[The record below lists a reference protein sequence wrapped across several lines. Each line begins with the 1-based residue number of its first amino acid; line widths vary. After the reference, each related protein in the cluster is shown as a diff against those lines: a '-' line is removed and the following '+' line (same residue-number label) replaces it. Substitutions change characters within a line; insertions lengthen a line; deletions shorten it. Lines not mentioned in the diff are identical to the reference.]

1 MPCLNAAKCGALV
14 FLMGLFLSST
24 VAESLAKQPT
34 ESKPK
39 KPLVITPTASTP
51 TESLPTETSVVYPNG
66 FAVSGSGR
74 ATPVRVRPVN
84 PSAVKKVKVSDIA
97 KPGTPAYAIREFE
110 EKTQKEFFQNRQG
123 ILSELKDVE
132 FAQAFDKRVSLL
144 CLRYPIWPIAMN
156 INPPLQSNNIFVLD
170 ANNKIIALIGDTD
183 NLRKFCSQNML
194 PVKTEQQARTALV
207 AYLRLQQ
214 ELAQDGMFQFSIKK
228 ESLKF
233 SRTGDQIL
241 IAGRSIV
248 APNSGNEGYLESQLV
263 FAANGK
269 LKSAESTNKLQ
280 EGMRPICQSTKLLDP
295 DPIVRKMAEQ
305 DILLMGPACKF
316 YLDDMHSRANPETR
330 KAIENIWKRIER
342 REAERKSRGADLQ

>member
-14 FLMGLFLSST
+14 FLMGLSLSST

-51 TESLPTETSVVYPNG
+51 TESIPTETSVVYPDG
-66 FAVSGSGR
+66 VAVSGSGR

-84 PSAVKKVKVSDIA
+84 PNGVKRVKVSDIA
-97 KPGTPAYAIREFE
+97 KPGTSAYAIREFE
-110 EKTQKEFFQNRQG
+110 EKTQKEFFQSRQG
-123 ILSELKDVE
+123 IVSELKDVE
-132 FAQAFDKRVSLL
+132 FAHAFDKRLSLL
-144 CLRYPIWPIAMN
+144 SLRYPIWPIAMN

-170 ANNKIIALIGDTD
+170 ANNKIISLIVDTD
-183 NLRKFCSQNML
+183 NLRKFCSKNML

-214 ELAQDGMFQFSIKK
+214 ELAQDGMFRFNIKK

-233 SRTGDQIL
+233 SRTDDQLL
-241 IAGRSIV
+241 IGGKSIV
-248 APNSGNEGYLESQLV
+248 LPNSGNEGYLESQLV
-263 FAANGK
+263 FAADGK

-305 DILLMGPACKF
+305 DILLMGPSCKS
-316 YLDDMHSRANPETR
+316 YLDEMHSRANPATQ
-330 KAIENIWKRIER
+330 KAIENIWRRIEQ
-342 REAERKSRGADLQ
+342 REAVRKSRDVELQ